1 MTKAKDSA
9 PRTGPQEPR
18 QEALVL
24 ESNSPGTHRV
34 AGAVERITYHHED
47 TGFSV
52 LRVRTDDGRESF
64 TVVGKTAHVAKGEWV
79 EAVGVWRSDPKH
91 GRQFKAEEL
100 RVTTPTT
107 RDGIESFLG
116 SGAVHGV
123 GPALA
128 KRLLDRFGESVF
140 DVIENS
146 PERLR
151 EIEGVGKVRGAR
163 IASAWEDQHRVR
175 EVMLFLYSHGIGT
188 NRALRIYKTYGA
200 KTLETVRRD
209 PYQLTQDVRGIG
221 FATADALAKQ
231 LGFEQTAPSRLRA
244 GVREVLRSAL
254 KQGHCGL
261 PYDRMLEDARRLLGT
276 PEHNVAEAAGDL
288 VVSRELTEDVAA
300 GQSCLFLANLHRA
313 EEQASM
319 RLLSLA
325 KGALPWKEIDAEAA
339 IQWAQGELKI
349 EFAPLQREAIAQA
362 LRSKLMVLTG
372 GPGVGKTTLVRAI
385 LLILAR
391 KRLKIRLAA
400 PTGRAAKRL
409 ADTTEMEAK
418 TIHRLLEAQG
428 GGGGFKRNAEH
439 PLDCDLL
446 VVDETSMVDVNL
458 LDSLTRALRPTS
470 AVLFIGDVDQLPS
483 VGPGQVLRDMID
495 SEAVPVVRLD
505 TVFRQAAT
513 SQIITSAH
521 AVNAGQLPSTESVEG
536 SDFYFIETRDSEDTE
551 RRLLSVVSERIP
563 ARFGLDPMR
572 DVQVLSPMHRG
583 RVGTQNLNARLQS
596 LLKRPHSAEESI
608 ERDGATLGPGDKIMQ
623 VSNNYDKDVYN
634 GDIGWVSS
642 IDREAQTLIASFDG
656 RTIRYEFDEL
666 DQVNLAYAITIH
678 KSQGSEYPA
687 AVIPVVTD
695 HFVMLKRNLLYT
707 AMTRGKQLVVLLGQR
722 RALEIAVRSI
732 ADQRRTTKL
741 QEWLRAARS

>member
-1 MTKAKDSA
+1 
-9 PRTGPQEPR
+9 
-18 QEALVL
+18 
-24 ESNSPGTHRV
+24 
-34 AGAVERITYHHED
+34 
-47 TGFSV
+47 
-52 LRVRTDDGRESF
+52 
-64 TVVGKTAHVAKGEWV
+64 
-79 EAVGVWRSDPKH
+79 
-91 GRQFKAEEL
+91 
-100 RVTTPTT
+100 
-107 RDGIESFLG
+107 
-116 SGAVHGV
+116 
-123 GPALA
+123 
-128 KRLLDRFGESVF
+128 
-140 DVIENS
+140 
-146 PERLR
+146 
-151 EIEGVGKVRGAR
+151 
-163 IASAWEDQHRVR
+163 
-175 EVMLFLYSHGIGT
+175 
-188 NRALRIYKTYGA
+188 
-200 KTLETVRRD
+200 
-209 PYQLTQDVRGIG
+209 
-221 FATADALAKQ
+221 
-231 LGFEQTAPSRLRA
+231 
-244 GVREVLRSAL
+244 
-254 KQGHCGL
+254 
-261 PYDRMLEDARRLLGT
+261 
-276 PEHNVAEAAGDL
+276 
-288 VVSRELTEDVAA
+288 
-300 GQSCLFLANLHRA
+300 
-313 EEQASM
+313 
-319 RLLSLA
+319 
-325 KGALPWKEIDAEAA
+325 
-339 IQWAQGELKI
+339 
-349 EFAPLQREAIAQA
+349 
-362 LRSKLMVLTG
+362 
-372 GPGVGKTTLVRAI
+372 
-385 LLILAR
+385 
-391 KRLKIRLAA
+391 
-400 PTGRAAKRL
+400 
-409 ADTTEMEAK
+409 
-418 TIHRLLEAQG
+418 
-428 GGGGFKRNAEH
+428 
-439 PLDCDLL
+439 
-446 VVDETSMVDVNL
+446 
-458 LDSLTRALRPTS
+458 
-470 AVLFIGDVDQLPS
+470 
-483 VGPGQVLRDMID
+483 
-495 SEAVPVVRLD
+495 LD